1 MMREKDD
8 KMVPVCFA
16 AQKTGFSERWIREL
30 ARRGIVE
37 KENPGVRQT
46 RVSLASV
53 QSYRQREE

>member
-1 MMREKDD
+1 MKQKQER
-8 KMVPVCFA
+8 MVPVNVA
-16 AQKTGFSERWIREL
+16 AARSGYSERWIREL

-53 QSYRQREE
+53 ESYRHREE